1 MLSQRNVTLSA
12 KQPLVHGAG
21 TICFI
26 SEWSQTKLLPN
37 KFTRRILKARGSR
50 RGGPTIKGLVW
61 AWRVLS
67 VWIGLSTPPK
77 QDGRHLTGML
87 SAGNSQAIIVAGIF
101 TSDEALSLGFPSITD
116 STDVREF

>member
-50 RGGPTIKGLVW
+50 RGGPTIKGLV
-61 AWRVLS
+61 
-67 VWIGLSTPPK
+67 
-77 QDGRHLTGML
+77 
-87 SAGNSQAIIVAGIF
+87 
-101 TSDEALSLGFPSITD
+101 
-116 STDVREF
+116 